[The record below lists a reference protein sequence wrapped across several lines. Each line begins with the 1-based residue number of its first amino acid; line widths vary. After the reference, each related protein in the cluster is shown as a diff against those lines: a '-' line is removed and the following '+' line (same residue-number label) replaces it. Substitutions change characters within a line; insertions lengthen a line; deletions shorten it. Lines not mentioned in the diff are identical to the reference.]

1 MTDESAKNDV
11 LNNSVLFCEKEG
23 MTRIFDENGNHV
35 PVTVLR
41 ILESN
46 VVQVKTTEKDGYES
60 LKLGLRPKKPI

>member
-46 VVQVKTTEKDGYES
+46 VVTGKDNR
-60 LKLGLRPKKPI
+60 KRWI